1 MDQELLESMA
11 KKQDNGDIKKAHI
24 SAVIQYTE
32 GGYFG
37 DSDIFARGKDV
48 SLTRGRD
55 MTAICLADDSI
66 MFQMNLTQ
74 I

>member
-1 MDQELLESMA
+1 MN

-24 SAVIQYTE
+24 SAVIQYTQ

-37 DSDIFARGKDV
+37 DSDIFARGKEC
-48 SLTRGRD
+48 SCTRGRD
-55 MTAICLADDSI
+55 MTAICLADDSM
-66 MFQMNLTQ
+66 MFQMNLSQ